1 MSPLYDGR
9 MESGRKQGFSLLELM
24 IVVSIIAILALMT
37 LPNYIDKMVRDQ
49 VAEALPLADV
59 AKPVV
64 ELAWRVD
71 GTLPANNAAAD
82 LPPPEKIV
90 SALVKSVAVDQGAI
104 HITFGNK
111 AHKTLQGKVLTL
123 RPAVVE
129 DARIVPVA
137 WLCGGAAAPD
147 KMTAKGQNRTSV
159 PKGLLPVR
167 CR

>member
-1 MSPLYDGR
+1 
-9 MESGRKQGFSLLELM
+9 MERGLKRGFTLLELM
-24 IVVSIIAILALMT
+24 VVVSIIAILALMT
-37 LPNYIDKMVRDQ
+37 LPTYIDKMVRDQ

-64 ELAWRVD
+64 ELAWRS
-71 GTLPANNAAAD
+71 GAALPADNAAAD
-82 LPPPEKIV
+82 LPAPDKIV
-90 SALVKSVAVDQGAI
+90 STLVKSVAVDQGAI

-111 AHKTLQGKVLTL
+111 AHKSLQGKVLTL

-137 WLCGGAAAPD
+137 WLCGAAGAPD
-147 KMTAKGQNRTSV
+147 KMTAKGEDRTNV
-159 PKGLLPVR
+159 PRALLPVR